1 MEKNAGREKG
11 ASTLSILIVLI
22 VAGFLFSIA
31 FKLYPAYWDYYLIDS
46 VLTDVIQD
54 QDELKK
60 TNSTM
65 KRDLQ
70 RKFRI
75 NAVKLPQ
82 QDSIVFERERGVVRF
97 NLNYEVRVPMFYN
110 VDALVKFEKKY
121 EAIAP

>member
-1 MEKNAGREKG
+1 MEKTAGRERG
-11 ASTLSILIVLI
+11 ASTLSILVTLI

-46 VLTDVIQD
+46 VLSEVIQD

-60 TNSTM
+60 SNSMM